1 LLRGVTY
8 VALLKYSFAALLN
21 TAQGKFSPPQVDSK
35 TILSDIGVVFKQSGL
50 FIILAIAFFYVVSK
64 AGATIGLLFLCFAI
78 LFIPSMI
85 ILLVST
91 NSLLHAINPLLFVRM
106 AWRIGWGY
114 LLMYFFLIL
123 LLGAPAALEKYV
135 IFYLPAILHVTI
147 ITMVKSFYTIISYN
161 LMGYVILQ
169 YHEEIGYQVE
179 ADDEPLV
186 SGEAAAGEN
195 VRSKIS
201 NRVDVLIKE
210 GEIDKA
216 ISVIK
221 EETGEGEITDP
232 ELAERYFKLLN
243 IKGPVEDML
252 EHGGR
257 YLDMLAKANKK
268 ETLCEVYLECLS
280 KNAGFTPAPAT
291 LIKIA
296 GSLNETG
303 RPKEAVQTY
312 NKFVK
317 SNPKS
322 NLVPKAY
329 FLGSNI
335 INEKFKNPRKAST
348 ILNGLIKK
356 YPDNEIVPY
365 AERYLKQMK
374 SSQPSEPSR
383 ANQ

>member
-1 LLRGVTY
+1 
-8 VALLKYSFAALLN
+8 
-21 TAQGKFSPPQVDSK
+21 
-35 TILSDIGVVFKQSGL
+35 
-50 FIILAIAFFYVVSK
+50 
-64 AGATIGLLFLCFAI
+64 
-78 LFIPSMI
+78 MI

-135 IFYLPAILHVTI
+135 IFYLPAVLHVTI
-147 ITMVKSFYTIISYN
+147 ITMIKSFYTIISYN

-169 YHEEIGYQVE
+169 YHEKIGYQVE

-221 EETGEGEITDP
+221 EETEEGEITDP
-232 ELAERYFKLLN
+232 ELAERYFKLLK

-257 YLDMLAKANKK
+257 YIDMLAKANKK

-280 KNAGFTPAPAT
+280 KNGGFTPAPAT

-356 YPDNEIVPY
+356 YPGNEIVPY